1 MTFGRR
7 LRSRIWRGSVEDEV
21 DAELGFH
28 VEMRARE
35 LEARGMSPVDA
46 HDAAVRRFGDIE
58 RVNATCRSIG
68 KQRDRGMRRTEYLTE
83 LTQDLTFAARQLFH
97 HPGFTIVALL
107 TLALGIGA
115 TAAIFSAVQA
125 VVLRPLP
132 VPEPSRILAVYTAF
146 PQGRGNVAAGNYVD
160 GIEPVSSFAATT
172 AIRYSSFNVADPAE
186 AERIIGARV
195 TAGFFDVFGVAPAL
209 GRVFTKDED
218 RPGAPNVVVLSHRL
232 WARRFGGSPVVLGSQ
247 VRLGGQPYEV
257 IGVMP
262 QAFDFTAQTEELWV
276 PMAFTAERRAMHDEH
291 QYQVYARLAAG
302 ATPERALAEVRRNA
316 EGIRARFPKEAV
328 ELDFAVATVMEE
340 LIGDYRRRLFTLLGA
355 VGLVLLIACGN
366 IANLLLA
373 RATARSGE
381 LAIRAAL
388 GAGRW
393 RIIRQLLTESLLLA
407 VLAGAAG
414 IALASWGVKALTA
427 AAPPGVPRLE
437 QASINPLVLTFTAL
451 VAVVC
456 AIVFGLAPAVRAA
469 RTDVQGVL
477 KEGGRGTSGGAM
489 KDRLRTAVIVGEL
502 ALALVLLIGAALL
515 VRSGMALERVSPG
528 FDPSHVLAARI
539 SLPGTDYTDPE
550 RVLQTFEQVVSAA
563 AAVPGVSSA
572 SLTSQVPMGPG
583 GNGNGLIPEGKA
595 FDLRNSTQSRLR
607 IVTPGYFE
615 TMGIAVVRGRALT
628 AEDRRGSL
636 KVMVVSESLARAL
649 FADADPIGRR
659 VACCE
664 PGPDGKTPD
673 FKTVVGVAADTRWR
687 GPAEPPSPEFYLPAA
702 QIPAVAWDWIQR
714 TLYVTVRTTRDPSTV
729 INALRSAVGPIV
741 PGVPL
746 FDVRTMEQRIGA
758 SLQTARFNTLLLTI
772 LGGLGV
778 VLAVVGIYG
787 VIAYFVTRRTREIGV
802 RIALGATRRDVIAL
816 VVRQAVWPVGL
827 GIAAGVLASLVA
839 TRLLRN
845 QLFGVGPTDPITFV
859 IVAVG
864 MTLVALMASLIP
876 ALRAAG
882 ADPTDALRSQ

>member
-35 LEARGMSPVDA
+35 LEARGMSSVDA
-46 HDAAVRRFGDIE
+46 HEAAVRRFGDIE

-83 LTQDLTFAARQLFH
+83 LSQDLTFATRQLFH

-146 PQGRGNVAAGNYVD
+146 PQGRGSVAAGNYVD

-172 AIRYSSFNVADPAE
+172 AIRYSSFNVADTAE

-232 WARRFGGSPVVLGSQ
+232 WARRFGGNPAVLGSH

-469 RTDVQGVL
+469 RTDVQSVL
-477 KEGGRGTSGGAM
+477 KEGGRGMSGAAL

-816 VVRQAVWPVGL
+816 VVRQALWPVGL

>member
-172 AIRYSSFNVADPAE
+172 AIRYSSFNVADTAE

-746 FDVRTMEQRIGA
+746 FDMRTMEQRIGA

-816 VVRQAVWPVGL
+816 VGARLCGPSAWESPP
-827 GIAAGVLASLVA
+827 ACSL
-839 TRLLRN
+839 RWW
-845 QLFGVGPTDPITFV
+845 QPG
-859 IVAVG
+859 
-864 MTLVALMASLIP
+864 S
-876 ALRAAG
+876 
-882 ADPTDALRSQ
+882 

>member
-7 LRSRIWRGSVEDEV
+7 LRSRVWRGTVEDEV
-21 DAELGFH
+21 DAELEFH

-35 LEARGMSPVDA
+35 LEARGMSPADA
-46 HDAAVRRFGDIE
+46 HEAAVRRFGDIT

-68 KQRDRGMRRTEYLTE
+68 KQRERGMRRTEYLTE
-83 LTQDLTFAARQLFH
+83 LTQDLTFAARQLLH

-115 TAAIFSAVQA
+115 TAAIFSAVHA
-125 VVLRPLP
+125 VVLRPLS
-132 VPEPSRILAVYTAF
+132 VPEPSRILGVYTAF
-146 PQGRGNVAAGNYVD
+146 RQGRGNVSAGNYVD

-172 AIRYSSFNVADPAE
+172 AVRYSSFNLADAAA
-186 AERIIGARV
+186 AERVIGARV
-195 TAGFFDVFGVAPAL
+195 TAGFFGVFGVAPAY
-209 GRVFTKDED
+209 GRVFTVDED
-218 RPGAPNVVVLSHRL
+218 RPGGPNVVVLSHRL
-232 WARRFGGSPVVLGSQ
+232 WTRRLGGNPSVIGSQ
-247 VRLGGQPYEV
+247 VRLGGVPHEV

-262 QAFDFTAQTEELWV
+262 ESFDFTAQTEELWV
-276 PMAFTAERRAMHDEH
+276 PMAFTAERKATHDEH
-291 QYQVYARLAAG
+291 QYQVYGRLAAG
-302 ATPERALAEVRRNA
+302 ATPEHALAELRRNA
-316 EGIRARFPKEAV
+316 EGLRVRFPKEDA
-328 ELDFAVATVMEE
+328 EIDFAVATVMEE
-340 LIGDYRRRLFTLLGA
+340 LVGDYRRRLFTLLGA

-388 GAGRW
+388 GAGRG

-407 VLAGAAG
+407 TLAGAAG

-437 QASINPLVLTFTAL
+437 QASIDPLVLTFTAL
-451 VAVVC
+451 VALLC

-477 KEGGRGTSGGAM
+477 KEGGRGTSGAAM
-489 KDRLRTAVIVGEL
+489 RDRLRTAVIVGEL

-515 VRSGMALERVSPG
+515 IRSGIALERVSPG

-539 SLPGTDYTDPE
+539 SLPATDYKDPE
-550 RVLQTFEQVVSAA
+550 RVLQTFEQVA
-563 AAVPGVSSA
+563 AAVPTVPGVGSA
-572 SLTSQVPMGPG
+572 SLASQVPMGPG
-583 GNGNGLIPEGKA
+583 GNGNGLIPEGTA
-595 FDLRNSTQSRLR
+595 FDIRNSVQSRLR
-607 IVTPGYFE
+607 IVTPGYFD
-615 TMGIAVVRGRALT
+615 TMGIAIVRGRALT
-628 AEDRRGSL
+628 GEDRRGSL
-636 KVMVVSESLARAL
+636 KVMVVSASLARAL

-664 PGPDGKTPD
+664 PGPDGKNPD
-673 FKTVVGVAADTRWR
+673 FKTVVGVATDTRWR

-702 QIPAVAWDWIQR
+702 QIPTVAWDWIQR
-714 TLYVTVRTTRDPSTV
+714 TLYVTVRTAGDPTTV
-729 INALRSAVGPIV
+729 INPLRSALAPIV

-772 LGGLGV
+772 LGALGV

-802 RIALGATRRDVIAL
+802 RIALGATRRDVVAL
-816 VVRQAVWPVGL
+816 VVRQAFWPVGL
-827 GIAAGVLASLVA
+827 GIATGLIASLLA
-839 TRLLRN
+839 TRLLSN
-845 QLFGVGPTDPITFV
+845 QLFDVGPTDPITFAV
-859 IVAVG
+859 VAVAL
-864 MTLVALMASLIP
+864 TLVALMASFIP

>member
-7 LRSRIWRGSVEDEV
+7 LRSRVWRGSVEDEV
-21 DAELGFH
+21 DAEFEFH

-35 LEARGMSPVDA
+35 LEARGMSPADA
-46 HDAAVRRFGDIE
+46 HETAVRRFGDIA

-83 LTQDLTFAARQLFH
+83 LTQDLTFATRQLLH

-107 TLALGIGA
+107 TLSLGIGA

-132 VPEPSRILAVYTAF
+132 VPEPSRILGVYTAF
-146 PQGRGNVAAGNYVD
+146 RQGRGNVSAGNYVD
-160 GIEPVSSFAATT
+160 GIEPVSSFAATS
-172 AIRYSSFNVADPAE
+172 AVRYSSFNLADAAQ

-195 TAGFFDVFGVAPAL
+195 TAGFFDVFGVAPAY
-209 GRVFTKDED
+209 GRVFTVDED
-218 RPGAPNVVVLSHRL
+218 RPGGPHVVVLSHRL
-232 WARRFGGSPVVLGSQ
+232 WARRFGGNRSVIGSQ
-247 VRLGGQPYEV
+247 VRLGGEPYEV
-257 IGVMP
+257 IAVMP

-276 PMAFTAERRAMHDEH
+276 PMAFTAERKAMHDEH
-291 QYQVYARLAAG
+291 QYLVYARLAPG
-302 ATPERALAEVRRNA
+302 ATPERALAELHRNA
-316 EGIRARFPKEAV
+316 ESIRVRFPRDGAEI
-328 ELDFAVATVMEE
+328 DFSVATVMDE
-340 LIGDYRRRLFTLLGA
+340 LLGDYRRRLFTLLGA

-388 GAGRW
+388 GAGRG

-407 VLAGAAG
+407 TLAAAAG

-451 VAVVC
+451 LAIAC

-477 KEGGRGTSGGAM
+477 KEGGRGTGGAPTR
-489 KDRLRTAVIVGEL
+489 DRLRTAVIVGEL
-502 ALALVLLIGAALL
+502 ALALVLLIGAGLL
-515 VRSGMALERVSPG
+515 IRSGMALERVSPG
-528 FDPSHVLAARI
+528 FDPSRVLAARI
-539 SLPGTDYTDPE
+539 SLPTPDYQDPE
-550 RVLQTFEQVVSAA
+550 RVLQTFEQVGAAA
-563 AAVPGVSSA
+563 AAVPGVGSA

-583 GNGNGLIPEGKA
+583 GNGNGLIPEGAA
-595 FDLRNSTQSRLR
+595 FDIRNSIQSRLR

-615 TMGIAVVRGRALT
+615 TMGIPIVRGRALA

-649 FADADPIGRR
+649 FADSDPIGRR

-664 PGPDGKTPD
+664 PGPDGKSPD
-673 FKTVVGVAADTRWR
+673 FKTVVGVATDTRWR

-714 TLYVTVRTTRDPSTV
+714 TLYVTVRTTGDPSTV
-729 INALRSAVGPIV
+729 INPLRRVLAPLI

-787 VIAYFVTRRTREIGV
+787 VVAYFVTRRTREIGV
-802 RIALGATRRDVIAL
+802 RMALGATRRDVIAL
-816 VVRQAVWPVGL
+816 VVRQALWPVGL
-827 GIAAGVLASLVA
+827 GIAAGLAASLLA
-839 TRLLRN
+839 TQLLRN
-845 QLFGVGPTDPITFV
+845 QLFEVGPTDPITFAV
-859 IVAVG
+859 VAIAL
-864 MTLVALMASLIP
+864 TLVALTASFIP

>member
-172 AIRYSSFNVADPAE
+172 AIRYSSFNVADTAE

-232 WARRFGGSPVVLGSQ
+232 WARRFGGTPAVLGSQ

-340 LIGDYRRRLFTLLGA
+340 MIGEYRRRLFTLLGA

-469 RTDVQGVL
+469 RTDVQSVL
-477 KEGGRGTSGGAM
+477 KEGGRGTSGAAM

-515 VRSGMALERVSPG
+515 IRSGIALERVSPG

-539 SLPGTDYTDPE
+539 SLPGTDYQDPE

-729 INALRSAVGPIV
+729 INPLRSAVGPIV

-746 FDVRTMEQRIGA
+746 FDMRTMEQRIGA

-802 RIALGATRRDVIAL
+802 RVALGATRRDVIAL
-816 VVRQAVWPVGL
+816 VVRQALWPVGL
-827 GIAAGVLASLVA
+827 GIGAGVLASLVA

-859 IVAVG
+859 IVAVA
-864 MTLVALMASLIP
+864 MTLVALLASFIP

-882 ADPTDALRSQ
+882 SDPTSALRSQ